1 MIKFVSYT
9 QNNYSN
15 EKKLTVNNKILTT
28 NTITN
33 FSSSTKSCT
42 ITAFN
47 NQTQNHRHKKV
58 IFKNV

>member
-9 QNNYSN
+9 QNHYSN
-15 EKKLTVNNKILTT
+15 EKKHTDNSKILTQ

-33 FSSSTKSCT
+33 FSSSTKACT

-47 NQTQNHRHKKV
+47 SQTQTHRHKKV